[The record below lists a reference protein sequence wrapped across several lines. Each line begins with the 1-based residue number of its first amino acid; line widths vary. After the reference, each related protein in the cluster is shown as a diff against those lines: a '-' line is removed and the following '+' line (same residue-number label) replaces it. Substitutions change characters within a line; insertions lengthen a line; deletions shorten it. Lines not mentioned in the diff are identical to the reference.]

1 MSDERPIIRV
11 CDLWKSFDGVP
22 AVSGVSFEISR
33 GSVTGFIGEN
43 GAGKTTT
50 MRVMATLDVPDSGV
64 VEIGGFDVVDN
75 AARVRA
81 LVGWMPDAYGMDAGL
96 TVEDY
101 LDFYARLCG
110 LRGGER
116 TERLREV
123 IEFSGLEALRER
135 PLKGLSKGM
144 AQRVCLGRAL
154 LQRPEILIM
163 DEPAAG
169 LDPKARLEFKN
180 AVGIL
185 KRRGVTVFISS
196 HILSE
201 LEEMCDSLL
210 FISGGKIVH
219 QGGSGSLREAG
230 RAGRGVVYEVRVA
243 ARTEALVS
251 WMELQAHWE
260 VSEQFS
266 GGVRAVFSGGTD
278 AMLAEEVRRM
288 VDAGLLLCGLHPHE
302 ATMEEIFVEVLKN
315 EGGSSK

>member
-1 MSDERPIIRV
+1 MSETDPIIRV
-11 CDLWKSFDGVP
+11 RDLWKSFEGVP
-22 AVSGVSFEISR
+22 AVSGVSFEIAR

-50 MRVMATLDVPDSGV
+50 MRVMATLEVPDSGT
-64 VEIGGFDVVDN
+64 VEIGGIDVVDD
-75 AARVRA
+75 APRVRS

-110 LRGGER
+110 LAGAARA
-116 TERLREV
+116 ERLNEV
-123 IEFSGLEALRER
+123 IEFSGLETLKER

-154 LQRPEILIM
+154 LQRPEVLIM

-210 FISGGKIVH
+210 FISGGRIVH
-219 QGGSGSLREAG
+219 QGGSGSLREVG

-243 ARTEALVS
+243 SQVEALVS
-251 WMELQAHWE
+251 WMELQARWQ
-260 VSEQFS
+260 VQEQFS
-266 GGVRAVFSGGTD
+266 GGVRAVFSGGGD
-278 AMLAEEVRRM
+278 EVLAEEVRRM
-288 VDAGLLLCGLHPHE
+288 VESGLQLCGLQRHE

-315 EGGSSK
+315 EGGTVK